1 MADSSMAR
9 HLPLTLE
16 THQTAFVRLAKTG
29 DACTPK

>member
-1 MADSSMAR
+1 MAR

-16 THQTAFVRLAKTG
+16 PHQTAFVRLAKTG